1 MKKAKLLTTLGAVA
15 LIGAIGA
22 GSTLAYLTD
31 TTETVT
37 NTFTV
42 GNVSFDDE
50 FGSGLRESKVERDE
64 DTGFYVDVDDAEDGT
79 ELRTV
84 TTNTYANLA
93 AYEEV
98 YKDPTVYMGDNSLD
112 AYLFVRIYNAE
123 NEAFEEIDINSNKWK
138 EIGKGEDQ
146 TIGNY
151 IDYVYDGA
159 VKANGEYTIFEHVT
173 MGDLG
178 NGQDIPQI
186 IIKASAVQYSGFDD
200 AKDAYA
206 VAKWN

>member
-1 MKKAKLLTTLGAVA
+1 MKKTKLLTTLGAVA

-64 DTGFYVDVDDAEDGT
+64 NTGLYVDVDDAEDGT

-84 TTNTYANLA
+84 TENTYANLA
-93 AYEEV
+93 AHEVV
-98 YKDPTVYMGDNSLD
+98 YKDPTVYMGENSLD
-112 AYLFVRIYNAE
+112 AYLFVRIYNTSDL
-123 NEAFEEIDINSNKWK
+123 AFEDIDIN
-138 EIGKGEDQ
+138 GENWS
-146 TIGNY
+146 TIGEGRDEAGAY
-151 IDYVYDGA
+151 LDYVYNDA

-173 MGDLG
+173 MGNLG